1 MSVEFP
7 DPRAYG
13 EDVPDGSFGGTRP
26 VRQPPACPT
35 PGKHRYATREAA
47 DIAAERTVIPFG
59 QMLNAYTCRCG
70 WVHLTHL
77 ASPDR
82 YRDGAA

>member
-26 VRQPPACPT
+26 VHRPDCPH
-35 PGKHRYATREAA
+35 PEKRRFATVEAA
-47 DIAAERTVIPFG
+47 ALGAEQSAVTLGR
-59 QMLNAYTCRCG
+59 QLNPYTCRCG

-77 ASPDR
+77 ASWDR